1 MGCPNC
7 QNSLLVIKKGYFQ
20 RKNTPDEKRQRF
32 LCKGCRSWFSQ
43 TSGFL
48 DEGQKRPDLHHPIF
62 MLLISGVSQRRAAKL
77 CSTTQITVARK
88 LVRMAKFAQIAHEAR
103 LVGMKKSVKTAIFDE
118 MEAFEHSKCK
128 PVAIAVAVEEG
139 SRIIL
144 SAVAA
149 SMPAKGHLAAI
160 SRRRYGKRVDRR
172 KHALDKALATIS
184 RVASADL
191 LVKSDQCPRYPGL
204 VRKHLPGVEH
214 KTFKGRRG
222 CVVGQGE
229 LKAGGRDPLFS
240 LNHSCA
246 MVRDN
251 VKCLSR
257 RTWCT
262 TKRVDRL
269 QCRLDLYV
277 GAHNVMIDLKREG
290 AARARFKGQRQG
302 AQKVWALGVL
312 AITAPGAA
320 M

>member
-1 MGCPNC
+1 MQCPRC
-7 QNSLLVIKKGYFQ
+7 ETSLSVIKKGYFQ
-20 RKNTPDEKRQRF
+20 RKNTSSEKRQRF
-32 LCKGCRSWFSQ
+32 LCKSCKSTFSQ
-43 TSGFL
+43 TSGSL

-88 LVRMAKFAQIAHEAR
+88 LVRMAKFSQVAHAAR
-103 LVGMKKSVKTAIFDE
+103 LAGMKKSVKTAVFDE

-144 SAVAA
+144 SATAA
-149 SMPAKGHLAAI
+149 SMPAKGRLAAI
-160 SRRRYGKRVDRR
+160 SRSRYGKRIDHR
-172 KHALDKALATIS
+172 KHALAKALTTIS
-184 RVASADL
+184 CVASADL
-191 LVKSDQCPRYPGL
+191 VVKSDQCPRYPKL
-204 VRKHLPGVEH
+204 VRKHLPGAEH

-229 LKAGGRDPLFS
+229 LKAGGWDPLFS
-240 LNHSCA
+240 LNHTCA

-277 GAHNVMIDLKREG
+277 GAHNMMIDLKH
-290 AARARFKGQRQG
+290 KGRG
-302 AQKVWALGVL
+302 VQKVWPLGVL
-312 AITAPGAA
+312 AVVPPGAA

>member
-1 MGCPNC
+1 MRCPRC
-7 QNSLLVIKKGYFQ
+7 ETSLSVIKKGHFQ
-20 RKNTPDEKRQRF
+20 RNNSPAEKRQRF
-32 LCKGCRSWFSQ
+32 LCKGCKSRFSQ
-43 TSGFL
+43 TSGSL

-88 LVRMAKFAQIAHEAR
+88 LVRMAKFSQAAHAAR
-103 LVGMKKSVKTAIFDE
+103 LAGMRKSVKTAVFDE

-172 KHALDKALATIS
+172 KHALGKALAAIS
-184 RVASADL
+184 HVASADL
-191 LVKSDQCPRYPGL
+191 LVKSDQCPRYPKL
-204 VRKHLPGVEH
+204 VRQHLPGAKH

-229 LKAGGRDPLFS
+229 LKGGGWDPLFS
-240 LNHSCA
+240 LNHTCA
-246 MVRDN
+246 MLRDN

-269 QCRLDLYV
+269 QYRLDLYV
-277 GAHNVMIDLKREG
+277 GAHNAMIDLNHQGR
-290 AARARFKGQRQG
+290 G
-302 AQKVWALGVL
+302 AQKIQPIGVL
-312 AITAPGAA
+312 AVAPRGAA

>member
-1 MGCPNC
+1 MRCPRC
-7 QNSLLVIKKGYFQ
+7 ETSLSVIKKGHFQ
-20 RKNTPDEKRQRF
+20 RKNTPTEKHQRF
-32 LCKGCRSWFSQ
+32 LCKSCRSWFSQ
-43 TSGFL
+43 TSGSL
-48 DEGQKRPDLHHPIF
+48 DEGQKRPDLHHRIF

-88 LVRMAKFAQIAHEAR
+88 LVRMAKFSQAAQAAR
-103 LVGMKKSVKTAIFDE
+103 LSSMKKSVKTAVFDE
-118 MEAFEHSKCK
+118 MESFEHSKCK

-144 SAVAA
+144 SATAA

-160 SRRRYGKRVDRR
+160 SRRRYGKRSDRR
-172 KHALDKALATIS
+172 KHALGKALATIS
-184 RVASADL
+184 HVAAADL
-191 LVKSDQCPRYPGL
+191 LVKSDQCPRYPKL
-204 VRKHLPGVEH
+204 VRKHLPGAEH

-240 LNHSCA
+240 LNHTCA

-277 GAHNVMIDLKREG
+277 GAHNVMIDLKH
-290 AARARFKGQRQG
+290 QG
-302 AQKVWALGVL
+302 RGVQKVWPLGAL
-312 AITAPGAA
+312 AAAPRGAA

>member
-1 MGCPNC
+1 MRCPRC
-7 QNSLLVIKKGYFQ
+7 ETSLSVIIKGYFQ
-20 RKNTPDEKRQRF
+20 RNNTPAEKRQRF
-32 LCKGCRSWFSQ
+32 LCKSCKSQFSQ
-43 TSGFL
+43 TSGSL

-77 CSTTQITVARK
+77 CSTTQITVVRK
-88 LVRMAKFAQIAHEAR
+88 LVRMAKFSQAAHAAR
-103 LVGMKKSVKTAIFDE
+103 LSGMRKSVKTAVFDE

-144 SAVAA
+144 SATAA
-149 SMPAKGHLAAI
+149 SMPAKGRLAAI
-160 SRRRYGKRVDRR
+160 SRRRYGKRVDHR
-172 KHALDKALATIS
+172 KHALGMALATIS
-184 RVASADL
+184 HVAAADL
-191 LVKSDQCPRYPGL
+191 LVKSDQCPRYPKL
-204 VRKHLPGVEH
+204 VRKHLPGAEH

-229 LKAGGRDPLFS
+229 LKGGGWDPLFS
-240 LNHSCA
+240 LNHTCA

-277 GAHNVMIDLKREG
+277 GAHNVMIDLKH
-290 AARARFKGQRQG
+290 QG
-302 AQKVWALGVL
+302 RGTQKIWPLGVL
-312 AITAPGAA
+312 AVAPAGAA

>member
-1 MGCPNC
+1 MQCPRC
-7 QNSLLVIKKGYFQ
+7 ETSLSVIKKGYFQ
-20 RKNTPDEKRQRF
+20 RKNTSSEKRQRF
-32 LCKGCRSWFSQ
+32 LCKSCKSTFSQ
-43 TSGFL
+43 TSGSL

-88 LVRMAKFAQIAHEAR
+88 LVRMAKFSQAAHAAR
-103 LVGMKKSVKTAIFDE
+103 LAGMRKSVKTAVFDE

-144 SAVAA
+144 SATAA
-149 SMPAKGHLAAI
+149 SMPAKGRLAAI
-160 SRRRYGKRVDRR
+160 SRSRYGKRIDHR
-172 KHALDKALATIS
+172 KHALAKALTTIS
-184 RVASADL
+184 CVASADL
-191 LVKSDQCPRYPGL
+191 VVKSDQCPRYPKL
-204 VRKHLPGVEH
+204 VRKHLPGAEH

-229 LKAGGRDPLFS
+229 LKAGGWDPLFS
-240 LNHSCA
+240 LNHTCA

-277 GAHNVMIDLKREG
+277 GAHNMMIDLKH
-290 AARARFKGQRQG
+290 KGRG
-302 AQKVWALGVL
+302 VQKVWPLGVL
-312 AITAPGAA
+312 AVVPPGAA

>member
-1 MGCPNC
+1 MRCPRC
-7 QNSLLVIKKGYFQ
+7 ETSLSVIKKGYFQ
-20 RKNTPDEKRQRF
+20 RKNTPTEKRQRF
-32 LCKGCRSWFSQ
+32 LCKGCTSWFSQ
-43 TSGFL
+43 TSGSL
-48 DEGQKRPDLHHPIF
+48 NEGQKRPDLHHPIF

-88 LVRMAKFAQIAHEAR
+88 LVRMAKFSQAAHAAR
-103 LVGMKKSVKTAIFDE
+103 LAGMRKSVKTAVFDE

-144 SAVAA
+144 SATAA
-149 SMPAKGHLAAI
+149 SMPAKGRLAAI

-172 KHALDKALATIS
+172 KHSLAKALATIS
-184 RVASADL
+184 HVASADL
-191 LVKSDQCPRYPGL
+191 VVKSDQCPRYPKL
-204 VRKHLPGVEH
+204 VRKYLPGAEH

-229 LKAGGRDPLFS
+229 LKAGGWDPLFS
-240 LNHSCA
+240 LNHTCA

-277 GAHNVMIDLKREG
+277 GAHNVMIDLKHQGR
-290 AARARFKGQRQG
+290 G
-302 AQKVWALGVL
+302 AQKVWPFGLL
-312 AITAPGAA
+312 AVTPPGAA

>member
-1 MGCPNC
+1 MQCPRC
-7 QNSLLVIKKGYFQ
+7 ETSLSVIKKGYFQ
-20 RKNTPDEKRQRF
+20 RKNTSSEKRQRF
-32 LCKGCRSWFSQ
+32 LCKSCKSTFSQ
-43 TSGFL
+43 TSGSL

-88 LVRMAKFAQIAHEAR
+88 LVRMAKFSQAAHAAR
-103 LVGMKKSVKTAIFDE
+103 LAGMRKSVKTAVFDE

-144 SAVAA
+144 SATAA
-149 SMPAKGHLAAI
+149 SMPAKGRLAAI
-160 SRRRYGKRVDRR
+160 SWLRYGKRVDHR
-172 KHALDKALATIS
+172 KHALGKALATIS
-184 RVASADL
+184 HVASADL
-191 LVKSDQCPRYPGL
+191 LVKSDQCPRYPKL
-204 VRKHLPGVEH
+204 VRQHLPSAKH

-229 LKAGGRDPLFS
+229 LKGGGWDPLFS
-240 LNHSCA
+240 LNHTCA

-277 GAHNVMIDLKREG
+277 GAHNAMIDLKHQGR
-290 AARARFKGQRQG
+290 G
-302 AQKVWALGVL
+302 AQKIRPIGVL
-312 AITAPGAA
+312 AVAPLGAA

>member
-1 MGCPNC
+1 
-7 QNSLLVIKKGYFQ
+7 
-20 RKNTPDEKRQRF
+20 
-32 LCKGCRSWFSQ
+32 
-43 TSGFL
+43 
-48 DEGQKRPDLHHPIF
+48 

-88 LVRMAKFAQIAHEAR
+88 LVRMAKFSQVAHAAR
-103 LVGMKKSVKTAIFDE
+103 LARMKKSVKTAVFDE

-144 SAVAA
+144 SATAA
-149 SMPAKGHLAAI
+149 SMPAKGHLAGI
-160 SRRRYGKRVDRR
+160 SRRRYGKRADHR
-172 KHALDKALATIS
+172 KHALGKALATIS
-184 RVASADL
+184 CVASADL
-191 LVKSDQCPRYPGL
+191 LVKSDQCPRYPKL
-204 VRKHLPGVEH
+204 VRKHLPDAEH

-240 LNHSCA
+240 LNHTCA

-262 TKRVDRL
+262 TKRLDRL

-277 GAHNVMIDLKREG
+277 GAHNVMIDLKRQG
-290 AARARFKGQRQG
+290 RG
-302 AQKVWALGVL
+302 AQKPWPLGMPAV
-312 AITAPGAA
+312 AAPGAA

>member
-1 MGCPNC
+1 MRCPRC
-7 QNSLLVIKKGYFQ
+7 ETSLSVIKKGHFQ
-20 RKNTPDEKRQRF
+20 RKNTPTEKRQRF
-32 LCKGCRSWFSQ
+32 LCKSCKSQFSHK
-43 TSGFL
+43 SGSL

-88 LVRMAKFAQIAHEAR
+88 LVRMAKFSQAAHAAR
-103 LVGMKKSVKTAIFDE
+103 LAGMRKSVKTAVFDE

-144 SAVAA
+144 SATAA
-149 SMPAKGHLAAI
+149 SMPAKGRLAAI
-160 SRRRYGKRVDRR
+160 SRRRYGKRVDHR
-172 KHALDKALATIS
+172 KHALGMALATIS
-184 RVASADL
+184 HVASADL
-191 LVKSDQCPRYPGL
+191 LVKSDQCPRYPKL
-204 VRKHLPGVEH
+204 VRQHLPGAKH

-229 LKAGGRDPLFS
+229 LKAGGWDPLFS
-240 LNHSCA
+240 LNHTCA

-277 GAHNVMIDLKREG
+277 GAHNAMIDLKHQGR
-290 AARARFKGQRQG
+290 G
-302 AQKVWALGVL
+302 AQKVWPLGVL
-312 AITAPGAA
+312 AVAPPGAA

>member
-1 MGCPNC
+1 
-7 QNSLLVIKKGYFQ
+7 
-20 RKNTPDEKRQRF
+20 
-32 LCKGCRSWFSQ
+32 
-43 TSGFL
+43 
-48 DEGQKRPDLHHPIF
+48 

-88 LVRMAKFAQIAHEAR
+88 LVRMAKFSQVAHAAR
-103 LVGMKKSVKTAIFDE
+103 LTRMKKSVKTAVFDE

-144 SAVAA
+144 SATAA
-149 SMPAKGHLAAI
+149 SMPAKGRLAAI
-160 SRRRYGKRVDRR
+160 SRRRYGKRVDHR
-172 KHALDKALATIS
+172 KHALGMALAAIS
-184 RVASADL
+184 HVAAADL
-191 LVKSDQCPRYPGL
+191 LVKSDQCPRYPKL
-204 VRKHLPGVEH
+204 VRKHLPGAEH

-229 LKAGGRDPLFS
+229 LKGGGWDPLFS
-240 LNHSCA
+240 LNHTCA

-277 GAHNVMIDLKREG
+277 GAHNVMIDLKH
-290 AARARFKGQRQG
+290 QG
-302 AQKVWALGVL
+302 RGTQKIWPLGVL
-312 AITAPGAA
+312 SVAPPGAA